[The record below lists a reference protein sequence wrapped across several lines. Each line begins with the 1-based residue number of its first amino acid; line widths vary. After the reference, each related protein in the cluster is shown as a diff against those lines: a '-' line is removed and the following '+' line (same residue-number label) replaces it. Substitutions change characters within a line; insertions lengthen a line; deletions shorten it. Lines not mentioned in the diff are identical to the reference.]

1 MKEWATQAYVYNT
14 GQWHKYQDTL
24 GLIACLST
32 AGRMHLLNQ
41 VINRSLHEFTE
52 DPTAQAIDPIH
63 YEKFEKVIA
72 EYPRS
77 DPDENGGL
85 AFQAICYAYLSE
97 TYKEFSVV
105 AASVR
110 SGSSR
115 QKRIGDIDIY
125 EGHSLH
131 LTCEVK
137 DRKSMQTTS
146 RNNC

>member
-1 MKEWATQAYVYNT
+1 
-14 GQWHKYQDTL
+14 
-24 GLIACLST
+24 
-32 AGRMHLLNQ
+32 MHLLNR
-41 VINRSLHEFTE
+41 VINRSLNEFTK
-52 DPTAQAIDPIH
+52 DPTAQAIDPIY
-63 YEKFEKVIA
+63 YEKFEQVIA

-110 SGSSR
+110 TGSSR

-137 DRKSMQTTS
+137 DMEINALYRTVKTSEIAGGSMEIRKLIVAKELLQ
-146 RNNC
+146 RR